1 MAFHKNNGEVLPER
15 RGIGSGVDKSL
26 VQIESSLLRNS
37 RRGKRFNRV
46 SAQRLL
52 FWVFTL
58 AVLFLVYLAV
68 FGFSMHFHG
77 KIANILLN

>member
-1 MAFHKNNGEVLPER
+1 MAFHKNNGDVLPER

-26 VQIESSLLRNS
+26 VQIESSLRNS
-37 RRGKRFNRV
+37 RRGRRFNRV

-58 AVLFLVYLAV
+58 AVLFLVYLAI
-68 FGFSMHFHG
+68 FGFNMHFHG
-77 KIANILLN
+77 KIANILFN